1 MQYDIGVVGLG
12 VMGANIS
19 KNMANNGF
27 NVTTF
32 DFFDTVRQSREYELN
47 EYNVNI
53 ADTVE
58 DFVDSLVSPK
68 IILLLVKSGDV
79 TDQTI
84 ERLKPLL
91 QAGDVLID
99 GGNET
104 YTNTMRRNKMLT
116 EVGVNF
122 IGMGVSGGE
131 EGALNGPALMP
142 GGQKEA
148 YDKVADIFNKIAARA
163 DDGKPTVAYIGP
175 DGSGHYVKMVH
186 NGIEY
191 ADMEL
196 ISEAYYF
203 MKYCM
208 GMTNDEM
215 SDVFASWNTGEL
227 NSYLIEITANI
238 LRFKNEDGDY
248 VIDLILDKAGQKGT
262 GKWTGIEAL
271 SLGVPLSLIT
281 DSVFMRCLS
290 SLILERKAV
299 SEVYDNS
306 VLEMDDS
313 EKPEMLESLRRALYL
328 SKILAYQQGFRL
340 LREASEEYGWNLQL
354 GEIAMIWRKGCI
366 IRAQFLDRINQAYAN
381 DPGLENLILDEYFE
395 EIIKKYEVDL
405 REVAIAAI
413 RYRVPMS
420 GFTSAISY
428 YDGITKPRL
437 SANMIQA
444 QRDYFG
450 AHTYERVDIEGI
462 FHTDW
467 IHEAK

>member
-32 DFFDTVRQSREYELN
+32 DFFDTVRQSREHELD

-84 ERLKPLL
+84 ERIKPLL
-91 QAGDVLID
+91 QSGDVLID

-142 GGQKEA
+142 GGQREA
-148 YDKVADIFNKIAARA
+148 YDKVSAIFNKIAARA

-215 SDVFASWNTGEL
+215 SDVFSEWNTGEL

-238 LRFKNEDGDY
+238 LKFKNDDGDY

-271 SLGVPLSLIT
+271 SLGVPLSMIT

-290 SLILERKAV
+290 SLILERKAI
-299 SEVYDNS
+299 SEVYQNDIK
-306 VLEMDDS
+306 LMDEADKS
-313 EKPEMLESLRRALYL
+313 AMLESLRRGLYL

-340 LREASEEYGWNLQL
+340 LKEASLEYGWDLQL

-366 IRAQFLDRINQAYAN
+366 IRAQFLDKINQTYAKN
-381 DPGLENLILDEYFE
+381 PELENLILDEYFE

-413 RYRVPMS
+413 RHRVPMS

-428 YDGITKPRL
+428 FDGITKSRV

>member
-32 DFFDTVRQSREYELN
+32 DFFDTVRQSREHELD
-47 EYNVNI
+47 EYNVHV

-58 DFVDSLVSPK
+58 NFVDSLASPK

-91 QAGDVLID
+91 QAGDILID

-104 YTNTMRRNKMLT
+104 YTNTVRRSKMLT
-116 EVGVNF
+116 EIGVHF

-148 YDKVADIFNKIAARA
+148 YDKVAHIFNKIVAVA
-163 DDGKPTVAYIGP
+163 DDGEPCVTYIGP

-203 MKYCM
+203 MKYSM
-208 GMTNDEM
+208 NMSNDEM
-215 SDVFASWNTGEL
+215 SAVFNEWNKGEL

-238 LRFKNEDGDY
+238 LKYKNKDGQY

-262 GKWTGIEAL
+262 GKWTGIESL

-290 SLILERKAV
+290 SLIDERKRI
-299 SEVYDNS
+299 SDVYQND
-306 VLEMDDS
+306 VLVMDDADK
-313 EKPEMLESLRRALYL
+313 EAMLESLRRALYL

-340 LREASEEYGWNLQL
+340 LKEAGEEYGWDLKL
-354 GEIAMIWRKGCI
+354 GRIAMIWRKGCI
-366 IRAQFLDRINQAYAN
+366 IRAQFLDKINQAYQQN
-381 DPGLENLILDEYFE
+381 PGLENLILDPYFE
-395 EIIKKYEVDL
+395 EIIKNYEEDL
-405 REVAIAAI
+405 RTVAIRAI
-413 RYRVPMS
+413 QHRVPMS

-428 YDGITKPRL
+428 FDGITKSRL
-437 SANMIQA
+437 GANMIQA

-450 AHTYERVDIEGI
+450 AHTYERGDIDGI

>member
-27 NVTTF
+27 KVTTF
-32 DFFDTVRQSREYELN
+32 DFFDTVRQSREQELN
-47 EYNVNI
+47 EYSVHVSESVESFVNQL
-53 ADTVE
+53 A
-58 DFVDSLVSPK
+58 SPK

-91 QAGDVLID
+91 QAGDILID

-116 EVGVNF
+116 EIGVHF

-148 YDKVADIFNKIAARA
+148 YDKVAYIFNKIAARA

-208 GMTNDEM
+208 NMTNDEM
-215 SDVFASWNTGEL
+215 SDVFSEWNTGEL

-238 LRFKNEDGDY
+238 LKYKNEDGAY

-271 SLGVPLSLIT
+271 SLGVPLSMIT

-290 SLILERKAV
+290 SLIDERKAI
-299 SEVYDNS
+299 SDVYQNDIL
-306 VLEMDDS
+306 VMDDS
-313 EKPEMLESLRRALYL
+313 DKDAMLESLRKALYL

-340 LREASEEYGWNLQL
+340 LQEASNEYDWNLQL

-366 IRAQFLDRINQAYAN
+366 IRAQFLDKINQAYAN
-381 DPGLENLILDEYFE
+381 NPALENLILDEYFE
-395 EIIKKYEVDL
+395 EIIKKYEDDL
-405 REVAIAAI
+405 RTVAIAAI
-413 RYRVPMS
+413 QHKVPMS
-420 GFTSAISY
+420 GFNSAISY
-428 YDGITKPRL
+428 FDGITKSRL
-437 SANMIQA
+437 NANMIQA

-450 AHTYERVDIEGI
+450 AHTYARLDIEGI